1 MNRSPYGRRG
11 FVLSAG
17 FAGAAAFAGYAN
29 DATAATRASAGASAT
44 DRKRPS
50 LVLPPRDNR
59 AMVKLFTSLDGSA
72 APWWFAGYLYAI
84 QLGQRPIPLVR
95 CLGCEIYF
103 PQKQPDGSVLARGA
117 TLTFFRD
124 VNTGEFLERLTNP
137 LTGKVNEVKPNVLR
151 SRGRSGMLYPADG
164 SAPYIIFGEGSETGQ
179 LNYKPPT
186 GESQARHGE
195 LSWEEVGTRVV
206 VTTSHGVDTPA
217 QPWLEVS
224 TVSGEREALLDDS
237 RPTMRASGSATYASP
252 WLKWLQMDEVPG
264 HLMWHVGSEKLASL
278 DELPRAYREQAEKT
292 RLIDGLAPPKD

>member
-1 MNRSPYGRRG
+1 
-11 FVLSAG
+11 
-17 FAGAAAFAGYAN
+17 
-29 DATAATRASAGASAT
+29 
-44 DRKRPS
+44 
-50 LVLPPRDNR
+50 
-59 AMVKLFTSLDGSA
+59 MVKLFTSLDGSA

-292 RLIDGLAPPKD
+292 GLIDGLAPPKD